1 MCVDRL
7 AQQEESLRTEQM
19 QLQCVVSEKQRIISS
34 QQQQIAALDAANHRL
49 LSAMGQ
55 LKERFGGSGTQLAAP
70 VTSPAPHS
78 NGTQQR
84 VDAITLSEAG
94 DAGTALKSSFC

>member
-1 MCVDRL
+1 MIVVRL

-55 LKERFGGSGTQLAAP
+55 LKERFGGSGTQLAAS
-70 VTSPAPHS
+70 VTSSHS